1 MAVYSIRQG
10 NDNGRQAYITGNNGV
25 YNGKIKNPNV
35 RYARN
40 AINNL
45 HQYASYRMPQ
55 IEYPDL
61 ENISK
66 ISDEQ
71 FDEKMEQLG
80 FSLYM
85 TDKAIKSIPPLD
97 YTVKYLSGKT
107 NHDNLDRVALIG
119 AAYEDM
125 ERNSSLP
132 TAALSGRLRMTFL
145 SDNISADVLDLN
157 KDGEIDTGEYASSI
171 LAADMLSKDSL
182 DISAINGKITQK
194 GHLNLLSFF
203 NKKNEPLASKVF
215 NFLHGFFNL
224 DEAKDE
230 FAKNPNNSVK

>member
-10 NDNGRQAYITGNNGV
+10 NDDGRQAYITGNKGI

-40 AINNL
+40 AINNF
-45 HQYASYRMPQ
+45 HQYASYRMPD

-61 ENISK
+61 DNITK
-66 ISDEQ
+66 LSDEQ
-71 FDEKMEQLG
+71 FDDKMEQIG

-85 TDKAIKSIPPLD
+85 TEKARKSMPPLD

-107 NHDNLDRVALIG
+107 NYDNLDRVALVG

-125 ERNSSLP
+125 ERNFSLP
-132 TAALSGRLRMTFL
+132 TDALSSRLKRTFN

-157 KDGEIDTGEYASSI
+157 KDGEIDTGEYASSV

-182 DISAINGKITQK
+182 DIKTINGKITQK

-203 NKKNEPLASKVF
+203 NKKNEPLASKVL
-215 NFLHGFFNL
+215 NFLHGFYDL

-230 FAKNPNNSVK
+230 FAKNPNNSAK